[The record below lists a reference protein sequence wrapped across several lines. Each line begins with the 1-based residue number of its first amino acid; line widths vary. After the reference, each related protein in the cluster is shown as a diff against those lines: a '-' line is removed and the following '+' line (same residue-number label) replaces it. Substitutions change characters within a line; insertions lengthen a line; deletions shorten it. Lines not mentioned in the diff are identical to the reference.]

1 MMNLGYYPT
10 DDIHVASFLG
20 AAYDEDFE
28 LRSFEDISDDLDV
41 LECGEADSDFDEMD
55 SFFLE
60 DF

>member
-10 DDIHVASFLG
+10 DDIHAANFLG
-20 AAYDEDFE
+20 AEYDEDFD
-28 LRSFEDISDDLDV
+28 LPSFEDISDDVDILK
-41 LECGEADSDFDEMD
+41 CGEADFDDID